1 MSRLIRQRG
10 ISLLPLL
17 IVLSVSAFFL
27 NCAIRLIPIYV
38 DNITVRSTLSR
49 LAEGAELATMTKSE
63 IRRKLNKHFE
73 VNNVRG
79 KPAQSISVE
88 KTVDTTFINI
98 NYEQRV
104 NIIFNIDAVVVFKNQ
119 LDINNP
125 DLCCDP
131 R

>member
-49 LAEGAELATMTKSE
+49 LAEDAELSTMTKSE
-63 IRRKLNKHFE
+63 IHRKLDKHFE
-73 VNNVRG
+73 VNNIRG

-88 KTVDTTFINI
+88 KKVDTTFVNV

-104 NIIFNIDAVVVFKNQ
+104 ISF
-119 LDINNP
+119 P
-125 DLCCDP
+125 T
-131 R
+131 